1 VAPAPGPPDEEEA
14 DCVDG
19 WCDAAAADV
28 DGAFDQLSKR
38 ICLLLIT
45 SEERWLSPDAA
56 LC

>member
-1 VAPAPGPPDEEEA
+1 VAPAPGPDVFDAA
-14 DCVDG
+14 DA
-19 WCDAAAADV
+19 AAAADV

-38 ICLLLIT
+38 ICLLLI